1 MEHRSLTLDFE
12 KGEIKGI
19 WLKAELD
26 ETYRLLFRNASQ
38 TAKRYPRNVAH
49 GIKIIIFG
57 SFWIEVYANEIMRL
71 IFELEI
77 DSKPLKKAIWDR
89 LKKSSIQEKLEILS
103 KVSPNKIKQDY
114 QTIKQPIKDLFDLRN
129 RLAHFK
135 DEPESIDLSANIE
148 NTNENETGITIER
161 FKSMMEK
168 CVPVPDINQRLM
180 WQHTRKAAGTVSKT
194 IDWLTKIKD
203 HSNKKHQIK
212 SEIIKLNKLQQAA
225 PPDRR

>member
-1 MEHRSLTLDFE
+1 MEHRSLTLNFE

-38 TAKRYPRNVAH
+38 IAKRYPRNVAH

-57 SFWIEVYANEIMRL
+57 SFWIEAYANETMRL
-71 IFELEI
+71 IFELDI
-77 DSKPLKKAIWDR
+77 DSKLLRKAIWNR
-89 LKKSSIQEKLEILS
+89 LKRSSIQEKLEILF
-103 KVSPNKIKQDY
+103 KVSPDKIKQDY

-135 DEPESIDLSANIE
+135 DEPESIDLSTNIE
-148 NTNENETGITIER
+148 NTHENETGITVEG
-161 FKSMMEK
+161 FKRMIVK

-180 WQHTRKAAGTVSKT
+180 WQHTQKAAGTVSKT
-194 IDWLTKIKD
+194 IDWLTKVRD
-203 HSNKKHQIK
+203 HSKKKHKIK
-212 SEIIKLNKLQQAA
+212 SEKIKLKKIQQAA
-225 PPDRR
+225 PPDRQ